1 MKGIFFFS
9 FYLKGILTLVNS
21 RSRFISLGIAQ
32 LVRWLALFP
41 FVLNTSSN
49 PYFLFMRV
57 VLIYL
62 RRLFLSLLL
71 LGCFGWQKNPCTF
84 ESIINGLAFQR
95 TTFRGKF
102 IHFDDARGLQ
112 NTICATCSKRGQVF
126 D

>member
-1 MKGIFFFS
+1 M
-9 FYLKGILTLVNS
+9 KGILTLLNS
-21 RSRFISLGIAQ
+21 MSRFISLGIAQ

-49 PYFLFMRV
+49 PYFLSVRV

-71 LGCFGWQKNPCTF
+71 FGCFGWQKILALLKALSTVWLF
-84 ESIINGLAFQR
+84 KESLSEENLYILMMLQACR
-95 TTFRGKF
+95 TPFVLRVAKE
-102 IHFDDARGLQ
+102 
-112 NTICATCSKRGQVF
+112 GQVF